1 MVPLV
6 ASQGAVEPRRRGA
19 VAVGASQAPVASE
32 AKTSG
37 GLTAA
42 RKLASQLTKIAK
54 PL

>member
-6 ASQGAVEPRRRGA
+6 ASQGAVSPWLW
-19 VAVGASQAPVASE
+19 AVGSSQAPVASE
-32 AKTSG
+32 AKASG

-42 RKLASQLTKIAK
+42 RKLASQLTRIAQ

>member
-6 ASQGAVEPRRRGA
+6 ASQEAPWRQGAM
-19 VAVGASQAPVASE
+19 AVGASQAPVASE
-32 AKTSG
+32 AKASG

-42 RKLASQLTKIAK
+42 RKLASQLIRIAQ